1 MGPTEDS
8 VENSGVKGGVS
19 GMRAGVAS
27 IAVRDRLI
35 QRDNT
40 SKKNELK
47 RIAFLCR
54 IRKTP
59 QRQLGTVCQ
68 IF

>member
-1 MGPTEDS
+1 MALTEDS

-19 GMRAGVAS
+19 GIRAGVAS
-27 IAVRDRLI
+27 IAVKDRLT

-47 RIAFLCR
+47 LIAFLCHF
-54 IRKTP
+54 RKTP
-59 QRQLGTVCQ
+59 KDNW
-68 IF
+68 I